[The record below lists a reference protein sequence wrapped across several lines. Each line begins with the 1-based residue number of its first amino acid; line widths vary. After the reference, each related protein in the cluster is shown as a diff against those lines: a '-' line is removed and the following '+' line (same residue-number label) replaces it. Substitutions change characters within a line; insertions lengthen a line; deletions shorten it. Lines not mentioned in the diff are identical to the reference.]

1 MAGTRPATSVVI
13 AMADTATRPTEA
25 QVEEVVKKL
34 RTFRDSLP
42 EDEQR
47 LINSMFLAAVGNRPQ
62 QEDDFHAYWYAYP
75 TTGWYASP
83 WAYSYS
89 YYYPRYW

>member
-1 MAGTRPATSVVI
+1 MAASSTRPSQ
-13 AMADTATRPTEA
+13 E
-25 QVEEVVKKL
+25 QVEDVVKKL
-34 RTFRDSLP
+34 AAFRDMLP

-47 LINSMFLAAVGNRPQ
+47 LVNAMFLAAIGNKPEQ
-62 QEDDFHAYWYAYP
+62 QGDVQGYWYGYP
-75 TTGWYASP
+75 YTGWYASP